1 MPNYEEMPKDENLNE
16 VAQGANALLELGLDE
31 IEIKAHRDDAKRRE
45 FNRLVCVCGHA
56 MNKHSEFN
64 PGLWSCHT
72 ARMYCPCERPRA
84 VVEVSDTRYFMTKSR
99 GYGAQHALS
108 TGLSKLHEKGGTSK
122 LIIEPNCFRCEE
134 PRTPLLPAAFD
145 REVRLV
151 FKPGQLNGLFC
162 HDCLV
167 KFPID
172 HYSKN

>member
-1 MPNYEEMPKDENLNE
+1 MLNNSE
-16 VAQGANALLELGLDE
+16 QSGTSIGEGLRESANALQELGLDE
-31 IEIKAHRDDAKRRE
+31 QEIMAHREDSKRRE

-56 MNKHSEFN
+56 MNKHNEFN

-72 ARMYCPCERPRA
+72 ARMYCPCEKPRA

-108 TGLSKLHEKGGTSK
+108 TGLSKLHERGGTSR
-122 LIIEPNCFRCEE
+122 LIIDPKCFRCEE
-134 PRTPLLPAAFD
+134 PKSPLLPAAFD
-145 REVRLV
+145 RDVRLV
-151 FKPGQLNGLFC
+151 FKPGHLNGLFC

-167 KFPID
+167 EFPID